1 MSDTD
6 DPDWDAWL
14 EVANTTREELENQI
28 VSAGKETMVTGDEG
42 GRWHLRPLEDT
53 RPLEEYESDE
63 EPEPRS

>member
-14 EVANTTREELENQI
+14 EVANTSQEELDAQI
-28 VSAGKETMVTGDEG
+28 ASVAKDTMVTGDED

-53 RPLEEYESDE
+53 RPLEDYEPDRE
-63 EPEPRS
+63 HD